1 MYNVVLL
8 QDELSLAYFFH
19 YYAINKVKKKVIW
32 FIPYIFF
39 KLKRICDMKKTATV
53 NNFGHELSC

>member
-8 QDELSLAYFFH
+8 QDELSLAYFF
-19 YYAINKVKKKVIW
+19 YYHAINKVKKKEIW

-39 KLKRICDMKKTATV
+39 KLKRTAIV

>member
-39 KLKRICDMKKTATV
+39 QIEENMWYEENSNC
-53 NNFGHELSC
+53 E